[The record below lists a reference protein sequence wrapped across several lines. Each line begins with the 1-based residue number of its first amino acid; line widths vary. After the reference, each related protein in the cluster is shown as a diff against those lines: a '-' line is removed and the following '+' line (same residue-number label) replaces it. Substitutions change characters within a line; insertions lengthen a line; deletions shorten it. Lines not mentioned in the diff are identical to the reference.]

1 MDLFNQEQDGK
12 YDFINLKNQLLA
24 FLKSISQDFERCFV
38 VRNIYSRYVIYLIKS
53 NNDYTITSLIREKF
67 IDWIDNVEII
77 SEENDQFVYNDLV
90 TSSLLVNDTTNI
102 YFSERH
108 LENSNWYI
116 KDTFSLNAP
125 VTSFYSFKGGVGR
138 TTATI
143 LTALILAR
151 QGSKVL
157 LIDFDLEAPG
167 LASVFANQ
175 GDNAE
180 SLLSV
185 KGFVDFLVDYEANK
199 RDITK
204 INIDDYYFVKND
216 QILVGSNGG
225 ELVIVPAISTDSNS
239 AASYIDKLSKANIRF
254 GFGKEYLPDFFL
266 KTIEEKIKP
275 DHILIDTRTGI
286 NDVGGLVFNRYAQNI
301 FLLFYGNQ
309 QNMFGLESI
318 LPELAKLQKNDMNF
332 YLVNSPVPI
341 DENLAKIEIDYYV
354 ERSYEIFLKHYY
366 ADDNIPSQFD
376 ETADHYPINITYNS
390 QALILNSNKKLASL
404 VESTSSPYHQIANI
418 IKNSELQTI
427 VNSNRD
433 AQKDILKSI
442 INIDSGSGASEIEFK
457 DENDLKKYFYPRIDY
472 KYIFEKDKFLIL
484 GEKGVGKTALF
495 SVLSHRN
502 YTEALAKFCGVNTL
516 EIENTRWII
525 GFEKDKDQFPD
536 KANFEA
542 LNEFQSPQFRNY
554 WIILLI
560 RQLEEDFLPDAND
573 ENAKLVSE
581 IRISNLINLKIIAKI
596 ENVGEHLLQIL
607 YKVNDILKF
616 KNQTFIIVYD
626 HLDAVLPTKDG
637 IRGKLVSALLSFF
650 YDNINRL
657 DHIKA
662 KIFLR
667 NDIFHR
673 EVSDLTD
680 KVKISNYSQKI
691 EWQYD
696 QLLNVIWKRI
706 YEQNKDS
713 PLFESFDFEQFDLLG
728 SVPTLDSEK
737 EHKEILDAIF
747 GKNMGGNNKA
757 YPYNWVRLH
766 IEDTNSQIHPR
777 TLIKLFGESAK
788 LESKE
793 KEVPKDRIIRSKNIE
808 TALEKSVSTL
818 QVQELGEEYPE
829 LQNVFNDLSSKVG
842 GRSPMIEKELI
853 SALVQLNEEPLP
865 VINKL
870 KDIGVL
876 KDYKPYSKTKTENE
890 ERRYHIPDL
899 YLYGLNFTRKG
910 TK

>member
-1 MDLFNQEQDGK
+1 MEIFNQKIMDN
-12 YDFINLKNQLLA
+12 YDFNKSKKEILEFIKTLKG
-24 FLKSISQDFERCFV
+24 FDKCYI
-38 VRNIYSRYVIYLIKS
+38 VRNIYSRYAIYIVANKNSNGIIDLIKGK
-53 NNDYTITSLIREKF
+53 SLAWL
-67 IDWIDNVEII
+67 DTVEII
-77 SEENDQFVYNDLV
+77 TEENDSFIYNDLSN
-90 TSSLLVNDTTNI
+90 SSELVQGSENI

-108 LENSNWYI
+108 VENSNWYI
-116 KDTFSLNAP
+116 KETYSLNAP

-143 LTALILAR
+143 LTALLLAR
-151 QGSKVL
+151 QGKKVL

-175 GDNAE
+175 SDNAE

-185 KGFVDFLVDYEANK
+185 KGFVDFLIDYEANK
-199 RDITK
+199 RDINK
-204 INIDDYYFVKND
+204 LNIDDYYFVKNE

-225 ELVIVPAISTDSNS
+225 ELVIVPAIATDGNS
-239 AASYIDKLSKANIRF
+239 AFSYINKLSKANIKF
-254 GFGKEYLPDFFL
+254 GFGKDYTPDLFL
-266 KTIEEKIKP
+266 KTIEDKIKP

-318 LPELAKLQKNDMNF
+318 LPELVELNKKDIKF
-332 YLVNSPVPI
+332 YLVNSPVPL
-341 DENLAKIEIDYYV
+341 DENLAKAEIDYYV
-354 ERSYEIFLKHYY
+354 ERSYDIFIKYFY
-366 ADDNIPSQFD
+366 NDNIPSQFD

-390 QALILNSNKKLASL
+390 QALILNSNKKLSNL
-404 VESTSSPYHQIANI
+404 VDAPNNPYLQIANI
-418 IKNSELQTI
+418 I
-427 VNSNRD
+427 NSNLNSID
-433 AQKDILKSI
+433 EIQEVPNTTSQKDVLQSI
-442 INIDSGSGASEIEFK
+442 IDIDSGSGASEIEFK
-457 DENDLKKYFYPRIDY
+457 DESDLKKYFYPRIDY

-525 GFEKDKDQFPD
+525 GLEKDKPEFPD

-542 LNEFQSPQFRNY
+542 LGDFQSPQFRNY
-554 WIILLI
+554 WIILII
-560 RQLEEDFLPDAND
+560 RQLEMDNLPID
-573 ENAKLVSE
+573 SE
-581 IRISNLINLKIIAKI
+581 LINEIKKSDLINLKVIAVK

-607 YKVNDILKF
+607 YQVNDILKI

-626 HLDAVLPTKDG
+626 HLDAVLPTKDN

-657 DHIKA
+657 SNIKA

-667 NDIFHR
+667 YDIFNR
-673 EVSDLTD
+673 EVADLTD

-706 YEQNKDS
+706 YEQKKNLT
-713 PLFESFDFEQFDLLG
+713 LFEDLKFEEYELLG
-728 SVPTLDSEK
+728 CFPSLTNEK
-737 EHKEILDAIF
+737 EHKQILDKIF

-793 KEVPKDRIIRSKNIE
+793 KEQPKDRIIRSKNIE
-808 TALEKSVSTL
+808 TALEKSVSNL

-829 LQNVFNDLSSKVG
+829 LQNVFSDLSNKVG
-842 GRSPMIEKELI
+842 GRSPMNEKELI
-853 SALVQLNEEPLP
+853 YALEELKEDPIKI
-865 VINKL
+865 INKL

-899 YLYGLNFTRKG
+899 YLYGLKFTRKG